1 LNKVQVLLTLWVVL
15 DEDGDFFSRLG
26 QLVGGLL
33 GRRLPEVDP
42 VVLQD
47 LVGTS
52 KPDLNEQIGM
62 ALVNN
67 SMQDLWFS

>member
-1 LNKVQVLLTLWVVL
+1 MNLCYRFHSKEEVLTLRIVL

-26 QLVGGLL
+26 QLVRGLL

-47 LVGTS
+47 LVRAS
-52 KPDLNEQIGM
+52 KPDLN
-62 ALVNN
+62 
-67 SMQDLWFS
+67 